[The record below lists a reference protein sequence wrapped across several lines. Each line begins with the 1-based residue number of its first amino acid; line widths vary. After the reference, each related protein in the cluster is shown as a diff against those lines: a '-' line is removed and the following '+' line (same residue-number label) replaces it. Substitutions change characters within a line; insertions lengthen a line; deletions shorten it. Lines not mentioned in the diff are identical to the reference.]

1 VTLLKQNAQETW
13 GWSWIDRLQQD
24 LRQAVRQLNKAPGF
38 ALTVV
43 LTLAIGIGANLA
55 VFQLLHG
62 VLFAQLPIV
71 RPSQLY
77 SLRAVKS
84 PFDEQWFYSYPAY
97 KRLREAT
104 GTSAP
109 VIARSG
115 LGRGVLQVSN
125 GLSQEAS
132 FQLISDN
139 FFDVMGLSPFT
150 GRLFQRSDDM
160 PGQPEVPVVL
170 RYGFAKEHFSSAR
183 SVVGMKAVLN
193 RVPIVVVGVAPE
205 RFFGVVQGAAPD
217 LWLPLAAQSYGRFG
231 TWFDSLGPGYQYDL
245 KAPYRSQDGIFWLWV
260 LGRVSDTEK
269 ASAENRWT
277 QALQPDLSLIANA
290 TKDPKEREHIR
301 GAHVQLISA
310 AGGEGSLSAAYMRP
324 LFLLMGMA
332 ALVFLVGCI
341 NLANLQLARLAGR
354 QREIALRIAL
364 GASRWRVLRQLLVED
379 SLLVAIGGVL
389 ALATCGVLSSLL
401 LHWASGRQHALPLE
415 LTSGSEEFLV
425 GAGLLITALI
435 GFSLFPAWQI
445 TRDNIEAAIQ
455 PGMGNRAV
463 LGSKGRPWSSLLL
476 AGQVSLSLLLLSMA
490 TLFART
496 LLNLSQLD
504 TGLDREHVLS
514 VHLDLV
520 SGGLDRQDPTDL
532 NKQILNALRALPFVR
547 DASMQM
553 CRIPGCI
560 WNTAIHVSGR
570 PELPEAQMH
579 GEENHVSVGFF
590 QTLGIPLLQGRTFV
604 DGDRKQSQPVAILNH
619 AFAQKLFGSESPV
632 GHYIGYKPAP
642 GDHRYLIVGE
652 VGDARV
658 DGLRLPAPPV
668 AYFSSDQGADPAGTI
683 EVRAVGSPA
692 NIAADIRRSLQ
703 SVDPSLPIA
712 EIVPLNTEFEDG
724 LLTEKLLARLTA
736 IFAGLTLALAAIG
749 FYGLLSFHVARR
761 TSEIG
766 VRMAMGATRAQVQGL
781 FLRQTL
787 FILLAGFLPGIVLTE
802 MVGRTARTLL
812 YGVRESDPW
821 ALLLAICV
829 LLLSGVLATLIPA
842 RRAASLDP
850 VKALRSE

>member
-1 VTLLKQNAQETW
+1 VTLLKDDAQESW
-13 GWSWIDRLQQD
+13 GWSWTDHLQQD
-24 LRQAVRQLNKAPGF
+24 LRQAVRQLHKAPGF

-55 VFQLLHG
+55 VFRVLHG
-62 VLFAQLPIV
+62 VLFAQLPIIQ
-71 RPSQLY
+71 PSQLY

-84 PFDEQWFYSYPAY
+84 PFDAQWFYSYPAY
-97 KRLREAT
+97 ERLRQAT

-109 VIARSG
+109 VIARSSVG
-115 LGRGVLQVSN
+115 SGVFQARN
-125 GLSQEAS
+125 GFSQEAS
-132 FQLISDN
+132 FQLVSDN
-139 FFDVMGLSPFT
+139 FFDVLGLSPSA
-150 GRLFQRSDDM
+150 GRLFQGRDDT

-170 RYGFAKEHFSSAR
+170 RYGFAKEHSGQSI
-183 SVVGMKAVLN
+183 VGMKAVLN
-193 RVPIVVVGVAPE
+193 RVPVVVVGVAPE

-260 LGRVSDTEK
+260 LARVSDTER
-269 ASAENRWT
+269 ASAGKRWT
-277 QALQPDLSLIANA
+277 QALQPDLRLIADA

-301 GAHVQLISA
+301 DTRVQLISV
-310 AGGEGSLSAAYMRP
+310 AGGEGSLSTVYTRP

-332 ALVFLVGCI
+332 TLVFLVGCI

-354 QREIALRIAL
+354 RREIALRIAL
-364 GASRWRVLRQLLVED
+364 GASRWRVLRQLLVEN
-379 SLLVAIGGVL
+379 SLLVAIGGSL
-389 ALATCGVLSSLL
+389 AAATCGVLSSLL
-401 LHWASGRQHALPLE
+401 LHWASGREHAMPIE
-415 LTSGSEEFLV
+415 LTFGLEEFLV
-425 GAGLLITALI
+425 GTGFLITALI
-435 GFSLFPAWQI
+435 GFSLLPAWQI
-445 TRDNIEAAIQ
+445 TRGNNIGAAIQ
-455 PGMGNRAV
+455 SGMGNGAV
-463 LGSKGRPWSSLLL
+463 LGGMGRRWSSLLL

-490 TLFART
+490 ILFART

-504 TGLDREHVLS
+504 AGLDREHVLS

-520 SGGLDRQDPTDL
+520 SGGLERQDLTDL
-532 NKQILNALRALPFVR
+532 NKRILNALQALPFVR
-547 DASMQM
+547 DAAMQM

-579 GEENHVSVGFF
+579 GEENHVGVGFF
-590 QTLGIPLLQGRTFV
+590 HTLGIPLLQGRTFA
-604 DGDRKQSQPVAILNH
+604 DGDQKHSQPVAVLNH
-619 AFAQKLFGSESPV
+619 TFAKKLFGSESPV

-642 GDHRYLIVGE
+642 ADHSYLIVGE

-668 AYFSSDQGADPAGTI
+668 AYFSIEQGGDPAGTI
-683 EVRAVGSPA
+683 EVRAVGSPT

-703 SVDPSLPIA
+703 SVDPGLPIA

-724 LLTEKLLARLTA
+724 LSTEKLLARLTA
-736 IFAGLTLALAAIG
+736 IFAGLTLTLAAIG
-749 FYGLLSFHVARR
+749 FYGLLSFHVTRR

-766 VRMAMGATRAQVQGL
+766 VRMAMGATRGQVHGL

-787 FILLAGFLPGIVLTE
+787 VILIAGFIPGIVLTE

-812 YGVRESDPW
+812 YGVRETDPW

-829 LLLSGVLATLIPA
+829 LGVSGLLATLIPA
-842 RRAASLDP
+842 RRAASVDP
-850 VKALRSE
+850 VKALRFE